1 MMGIGDMWRIL
12 PRVFGRVISVDR
24 VRRDKVR
31 KEFFK
36 IL

>member
-12 PRVFGRVISVDR
+12 PRVFGRLFSVDR

-31 KEFFK
+31 KGFFK
-36 IL
+36 RL